1 MQNSNTIHTQNLPIL
16 KHIIYLAISVNLYTT
31 NKNVFM
37 LNNVISFHVNA
48 LNSVKISYK
57 N

>member
-1 MQNSNTIHTQNLPIL
+1 MQNSNTIQNLPIL
-16 KHIIYLAISVNLYTT
+16 KHYISCYISKSVYTN

-48 LNSVKISYK
+48 VNSVK